1 MKYDIVDSTCGPN
14 SFIVCKS
21 KEPDYQGFSPLQAEA
36 NKTKPIV
43 AQKSPD
49 APILPKKER
58 KKAKKEQRHLQLSNQ
73 QNQVNDRLQNSL
85 VQLNNNPETLVRT
98 VRSRKLVS
106 MGMRGRRCHQPNPS
120 K

>member
-1 MKYDIVDSTCGPN
+1 MKYDIVDSTRGPN
-14 SFIVCKS
+14 SFIVYKS
-21 KEPDYQGFSPLQAEA
+21 KEPDYQGFNPFHGEV
-36 NKTKPIV
+36 NETKPIV

-49 APILPKKER
+49 APILRKKE
-58 KKAKKEQRHLQLSNQ
+58 KKVKKEQCHLQLSDQ

-85 VQLNNNPETLVRT
+85 VHLNNNPEALVRT
-98 VRSRKLVS
+98 VRSRKFVS